1 MAMKKFINDPE
12 NLVEELLEGYALAF
26 PQKVKLTDDRL
37 IVRAVPKAAGKVAV
51 VTLGGSGHE
60 PALSGFVGEG
70 MLDVSVPGG
79 IFAAP
84 SGRRV
89 APAIKQADL
98 GAGVL
103 FVVLN
108 HAGDILNA
116 DMAME
121 LLEDED
127 VEVSRVTTEEDIAG
141 EVGDRRG
148 LAGCLFVY
156 KIAGAAAEKGWSLA
170 EVTRVAEK
178 VNSGMRTLAVAVK
191 AATHPVNGQAFSELP
206 DDEMEI
212 GMGQHGEGGGGRMK
226 LKSADETAEI
236 MINALIKDGGYRA
249 GDKLIVMLNGV
260 GSTTLME
267 LFVVHRKVV
276 AVAAAQ
282 GITVVRSAID
292 EFLTVQEM
300 GGFQMCVAK
309 VDDELLELWDAPCD
323 TPYLT
328 VR

>member
-12 NLVEELLEGYALAF
+12 NLVDELLEGYALAF
-26 PQKVKLTDDRL
+26 PQKVRLDEDRL
-37 IVRAVPKAAGKVAV
+37 VVRAKPKAAGKVAL

-70 MLDVSVPGG
+70 MLDISVAGG

-89 APAIKQADL
+89 APAIQKADL

-127 VEVSRVTTEEDIAG
+127 VQVSRVTTEEDIAG
-141 EVGDRRG
+141 EIGDRRG

-156 KIAGAAAEKGWSLA
+156 KIAGAAAERGWSLA

-178 VNSGMRTLAVAVK
+178 VNGGMRTLAVAAK
-191 AATHPVNGQAFSELP
+191 AATHPSNGQAFSELP

-226 LKSADETAEI
+226 LKTADETAEI
-236 MINALIKDGGYRA
+236 MINALIKDA
-249 GDKLIVMLNGV
+249 GVKSGDRLLVMLNGV
-260 GSTTLME
+260 GATTFME
-267 LFVVHRKVV
+267 LFIVFRKVV
-276 AVAAAQ
+276 SVCAAQ

-300 GGFQMCVAK
+300 AGFQMCIAK
-309 VDDELLELWDAPCD
+309 MDDELLGLWDDPCD
-323 TPYLT
+323 TPYMT